1 MHVSCKSYASPI
13 RIPCEYHAT
22 VANASSACMLY
33 ASPARVS
40 CKFQDSLSLPHSLS
54 LSLSLSD
61 SLSLPLCESNKL
73 QPLGELHE
81 IVKRSCNTETQVHG
95 RASEAKLLGK
105 KATTPT
111 LNCDRETAFFSWQSH
126 ASLCS
131 LSQAS
136 PHLMRFR
143 VRPLMAGSRKTRLA
157 ARSSAQLQLILDQPS
172 SSVAKSGRVMLS
184 GLEPGLACNTLAPL
198 LVTPLAVSRSGVTPG
213 RALCW
218 PR

>member
-13 RIPCEYHAT
+13 RISCEYHAT
-22 VANASSACMLY
+22 VANASSVCMLY

-111 LNCDRETAFFSWQSH
+111 LKCDREAAEAVFSPGNRMRACVRSHKHPQSCPLATASH
-126 ASLCS
+126 AISCS
-131 LSQAS
+131 PAHGWKPKKQGWLQGQ
-136 PHLMRFR
+136 
-143 VRPLMAGSRKTRLA
+143 VR
-157 ARSSAQLQLILDQPS
+157 
-172 SSVAKSGRVMLS
+172 
-184 GLEPGLACNTLAPL
+184 
-198 LVTPLAVSRSGVTPG
+198 SRSCFLIN
-213 RALCW
+213 RAVASQKAAG
-218 PR
+218 